1 MIDLP
6 EDLLFVGG
14 KWEKGSG
21 ADIVSVFPAD
31 GSVNRVLSG
40 ASAADGER
48 AISRALKAQADPA
61 WRNLKPHERA
71 RLLGRIA
78 DGIEA
83 NLDRISYIQTLDT
96 GKTLTETRALAASAA
111 GTFRYFAGVC
121 ETSDDTLTSQ
131 RGSSLTFSVHEPIGL
146 VAAVTPWNSPI
157 ASDAQKVA
165 PALAAGNAVLL
176 KPASW
181 SPLVSLELARIVEE
195 AGLPEGLFSV
205 LPGAGSEIGNLLV
218 EHPSIGKV
226 SFTGGTATGRMIAHK
241 AAEKLMPVSLEL
253 GGKSPTIVF
262 ADADMD
268 QALSGILF
276 GIFSSSGQSCIAG
289 SRLFIERSVHNSF
302 LERLI
307 AATRRLKVGHPF
319 EAATQVA
326 PLIHA
331 DHRRNV
337 ARMVDDALAA
347 GASLLAGGREP
358 ENEELVK
365 GTYYLPT
372 ILGNVS
378 NTDRICREEVF
389 GPVLAVM
396 AFDSEDQMTALA
408 NDNEYG
414 LACGIWTKDFPKA
427 WRMARAIRAGTVWIN
442 TYKQFSISTPFGGVK
457 DSGLGREKGREGMRA
472 YMQQKAIYHE
482 MGSAPHVWALP
493 ALEGR

>member
-71 RLLGRIA
+71 RLLSRIA

-121 ETSDDTLTSQ
+121 ETLDDTLTSQ

-268 QALSGILF
+268 QALSSILF
-276 GIFSSSGQSCIAG
+276 GIFPLPVRDCIAG
-289 SRLFIERSVHNSF
+289 SRLFVSEQSVHDSF
-302 LERLI
+302 LLSGSLPQRGGSRSAILLRLQ
-307 AATRRLKVGHPF
+307 RRLPRLSMQTTAGMLP
-319 EAATQVA
+319 AWWMM
-326 PLIHA
+326 PWRL
-331 DHRRNV
+331 
-337 ARMVDDALAA
+337 ALAFWRA
-347 GASLLAGGREP
+347 GANR
-358 ENEELVK
+358 K
-365 GTYYLPT
+365 
-372 ILGNVS
+372 
-378 NTDRICREEVF
+378 
-389 GPVLAVM
+389 
-396 AFDSEDQMTALA
+396 
-408 NDNEYG
+408 
-414 LACGIWTKDFPKA
+414 TKS
-427 WRMARAIRAGTVWIN
+427 W
-442 TYKQFSISTPFGGVK
+442 
-457 DSGLGREKGREGMRA
+457 
-472 YMQQKAIYHE
+472 
-482 MGSAPHVWALP
+482 
-493 ALEGR
+493 